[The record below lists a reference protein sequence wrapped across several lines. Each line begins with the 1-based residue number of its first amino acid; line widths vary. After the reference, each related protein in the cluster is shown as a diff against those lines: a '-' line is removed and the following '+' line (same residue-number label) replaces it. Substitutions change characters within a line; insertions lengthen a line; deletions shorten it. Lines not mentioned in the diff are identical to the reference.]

1 MPLKH
6 AVVIALLG
14 TLAATAAEAADPFL
28 VGVIAPTSGPV
39 AVVGVRQLAAIQW
52 WQQDVNAKGGIH
64 GRQVELATCDDQGN
78 PETAVTCARDLIGRH
93 ALFLLNTSVTGPVRA
108 TLPLVKDGP
117 VMIVASPTI
126 EPSPSSFVFQG
137 LPTDLEIT
145 RALNAFLAANAV
157 TRLAM
162 IAATDATGEA
172 GVVDAQKVFP
182 PAGVELALTRIDLRA
197 NDASI
202 QLAGVMKSNPQAL
215 YSSYSGGGAATVVKS
230 YANLG
235 LTVPLIISNANVT
248 DAFIAVIKNDM
259 PPRLLGLGLRSIV
272 PELVSDPRN
281 RARIDYFEKSYA
293 AWKHEPVDQLNHLGL
308 LLADIAN
315 AILVNVGDPGNAAAV
330 RTFLEGAPIDS
341 VQTIHY
347 APDSHIAL
355 KAENMAVVEYKGG
368 RWTKADPLR

>member
-1 MPLKH
+1 LKY
-6 AVVIALLG
+6 AAIIALFG
-14 TLAATAAEAADPFL
+14 VLAATSAEAADPLL

-39 AVVGVRQLAAIQW
+39 AVVGVRQLSAIQW
-52 WQQDVNAKGGIH
+52 WQQDVNAKGGYH
-64 GRQVELATCDDQGN
+64 GRQVELITCDDQGN

-108 TLPLVKDGP
+108 TVPLVKDGP

-126 EPSPSSFVFQG
+126 EPSPQSFVFQG

-145 RALNAFLAANAV
+145 RALDDFLKANKV
-157 TRLAM
+157 DRLAM
-162 IAATDATGEA
+162 IAATDATGEQ

-182 PAGVELALTRIDLRA
+182 QAGVKLELTRIDLRA

-215 YSSYSGGGAATVVKS
+215 YSSYSGGGAAAVVKS
-230 YANLG
+230 YVNLG
-235 LTVPLIISNANVT
+235 LTVPLIISNGNVT

-272 PELVSDPRN
+272 PALVADAQN
-281 RARIDYFEKSYA
+281 RARIDYFEKSYQ

-308 LLADIAN
+308 LLADIAG
-315 AILVNVGDPGNAAAV
+315 AILANVGDPGNAVAD
-330 RTFLEGAPIDS
+330 RSFLESGPIVS

-347 APDSHIAL
+347 GPDSHIAL

-368 RWTKADPLR
+368 HWTKADPLR

>member
-1 MPLKH
+1 LKY
-6 AVVIALLG
+6 AAIIACFG
-14 TLAATAAEAADPFL
+14 VLAAVSAEAADPLL

-52 WQQDVNAKGGIH
+52 WAQDVNAKGGYR
-64 GRQVELATCDDQGN
+64 GRQVELITCDDQGN

-108 TLPLVKDGP
+108 TVPLVKDGP

-126 EPSPSSFVFQG
+126 EPSPQSFVFQG

-145 RALNAFLAANAV
+145 RALDDFLQANKV
-157 TRLAM
+157 DRLAM
-162 IAATDATGEA
+162 IAATDATGEQ

-182 PAGVELALTRIDLRA
+182 QAGVKLELTRIDLKA

-202 QLAGVMKSNPQAL
+202 QLASVMKSNPQAL
-215 YSSYSGGGAATVVKS
+215 YSSYSGGGAAAVVKS

-235 LTVPLIISNANVT
+235 LTVPLIISNGNVT

-272 PELVSDPRN
+272 PELVSDPQN
-281 RARIDYFEKSYA
+281 RARIDYFEKSYQ

-308 LLADIAN
+308 LLADIAGT
-315 AILVNVGDPGNAAAV
+315 ILANVDDPGNAVADRA
-330 RTFLEGAPIDS
+330 FLERGPIES

-347 APDSHIAL
+347 GPDSHIAL